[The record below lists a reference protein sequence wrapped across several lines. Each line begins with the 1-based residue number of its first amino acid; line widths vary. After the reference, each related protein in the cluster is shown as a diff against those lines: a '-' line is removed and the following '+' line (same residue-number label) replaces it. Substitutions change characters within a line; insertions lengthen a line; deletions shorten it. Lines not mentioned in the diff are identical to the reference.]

1 MRWACRAPPE
11 RSRIH
16 RRMNRPLIAIEAT
29 NLTDDRVTGIG
40 RYTRQLIEALSALEV
55 PAGDEFELLQM
66 CKRSRW
72 KLRERLAHGPRLS
85 AAQWFGPFWPLPRP
99 ACRLLHV
106 PDEREPPWN
115 VPVVASVHDLYAALG
130 INVADEG
137 KRRRKLRHYAHLR
150 DRCTRLV
157 CISENTR
164 QDFLRLVG
172 GDPARLKVVPLG
184 VAATFR
190 PHSAA
195 ELAAMRARLA
205 LDGPYLLFVGATANK
220 NLARTVEAFAAGGFG
235 RDFTLVVAGQQPP
248 DVLASLTQRIA
259 TLGLSSQVRF
269 AGHVSDDDLPALYAG
284 AAAYLFP
291 SLYEGYGLPLLEAMA
306 SGTPVLSSDRGA
318 CPEVA
323 AGHAVIVDPTD
334 VDAMA
339 AGIGATLD
347 LPADRRAAALAHA
360 RARTWAETARGTL
373 AVWREAIAEG

>member
-1 MRWACRAPPE
+1 
-11 RSRIH
+11 
-16 RRMNRPLIAIEAT
+16 MNRPLIAIEAT
-29 NLTDDRVTGIG
+29 NLTDDRATGIG

-55 PAGDEFELLQM
+55 PAHEEFELLQL

-72 KLRERLAHGPRLS
+72 KLHERLAHGPRLS
-85 AAQWFGPFWPLPRP
+85 ARPWFGPFWPLPRP
-99 ACRLLHV
+99 ACGLLHV
-106 PDEREPPWN
+106 PDERQPPWK
-115 VPVVASVHDLYAALG
+115 VPVVATVHDLYAALN

-137 KRRRKLRHYAHLR
+137 RRRRKLRHYEHLR
-150 DRCTRLV
+150 DHCTRLV

-184 VAATFR
+184 VSPVFR

-195 ELAAMRARLA
+195 ELGAMRTRLG

-220 NLARTVEAFAAGGFG
+220 NLARVIEAFAAGNFG
-235 RDFTLVVAGQQPP
+235 RDFSLVVAGEQPP
-248 DVLASLTQRIA
+248 EVLASLSQRLA
-259 TLGLSSQVRF
+259 TLGLSPRVRF
-269 AGHVSDDDLPALYAG
+269 AGHVSDADLPALYAG

-306 SGTPVLSSDRGA
+306 SGTPVLSSDRGS

-323 AGHAVIVDPTD
+323 AGHAVMVDPLD
-334 VDAMA
+334 IDALA
-339 AGIGATLD
+339 AGIAATLEMS
-347 LPADRRAAALAHA
+347 PQRRAAALAHA

-373 AVWREAIAEG
+373 AVWREAMAEA

>member
-1 MRWACRAPPE
+1 M
-11 RSRIH
+11 S
-16 RRMNRPLIAIEAT
+16 RPLIAIEAT
-29 NLTDDRVTGIG
+29 NLTDDRATGIG

-55 PAGDEFELLQM
+55 PAHDEFELLEL

-72 KLRERLAHGPRLS
+72 KRRGRLASGPRLS
-85 AAQWFGPFWPLPRP
+85 AQQWFGPIWPLPRP
-99 ACRLLHV
+99 ACSLLHV
-106 PDEREPPWN
+106 PDEREPPWR
-115 VPVVASVHDLYAALG
+115 VPMVATVHDLYAALG

-137 KRRRKLRHYAHLR
+137 RRRRKLRHYEHLR
-150 DRCTRLV
+150 DRCARLV

-172 GDPARLKVVPLG
+172 GDPARMKVVPLG
-184 VAATFR
+184 VSPMFR
-190 PHSAA
+190 PHSTP

-220 NLARTVEAFAAGGFG
+220 NLARTVEAFAAGRFD
-235 RDFTLVVAGQQPP
+235 REFTLVVAGQQPAE
-248 DVLASLTQRIA
+248 VLASLSQRLA
-259 TLGLSSQVRF
+259 TLGLSSRVHF

-306 SGTPVLSSDRGA
+306 SGTPVLSGDRGA

-323 AGHAVIVDPTD
+323 AGHAVLVDPTD
-334 VDAMA
+334 VDALA
-339 AGIGATLD
+339 AGIAATLD
-347 LPADRRAAALAHA
+347 MPAGRRAAALAHA

-373 AVWREAIAEG
+373 AVWREAMAES

>member
-1 MRWACRAPPE
+1 
-11 RSRIH
+11 
-16 RRMNRPLIAIEAT
+16 MNHPLIAIEAT
-29 NLTDDRVTGIG
+29 NLADDRATGVG
-40 RYTRQLIEALSALEV
+40 RYTRQLIEALSALQV
-55 PAGDEFELLQM
+55 PPHEEFDLLQL

-72 KLRERLAHGPRLS
+72 KLRGRLAHGPRLS
-85 AAQWFGPFWPLPRP
+85 ARPWFGPFWPLPRP

-115 VPVVASVHDLYAALG
+115 VPIVATVHDLYAALR

-157 CISENTR
+157 CVSETTR

-172 GDPARLKVVPLG
+172 GDAARLKVVPLG
-184 VAATFR
+184 VAPMFR

-195 ELAAMRARLA
+195 ELAAVRARLA
-205 LDGPYLLFVGATANK
+205 LDGPYLLFVGATENK
-220 NLARTVEAFAAGGFG
+220 NLARTIEAFAAGGFG
-235 RDFTLVVAGQQPP
+235 REFTLVVAGQQAPA
-248 DVLASLTQRIA
+248 VLASLTQRVA
-259 TLGLSSQVRF
+259 ALGLSSRVRF
-269 AGHVSDDDLPALYAG
+269 AGHVSDDDLPPLYAG

-339 AGIGATLD
+339 AGIAATLD
-347 LPADRRAAALAHA
+347 MSADRRAAALAHA

-373 AVWREAIAEG
+373 TVWREAMAEG